1 MLSKLFAPLE
11 KTQNNPSFL
20 ALLLIACL
28 SSSFS
33 ALAVYEP
40 SYAEVPNFN
49 IENSQSNLQLARI
62 EQSKGNLTEAI
73 FALERA
79 VIIDPNNIEA
89 QLLLG
94 EVFAQLGE
102 KDSAEKQ
109 FTLIIDAKNE
119 QSASAQLA
127 LDNLRFVREWSH
139 TGVVGYRLGKDD
151 NINSG
156 LDNTTVFIPSAGLD
170 LILPAST
177 GERDETTQTLYTSG
191 NLRYQHTDNLAYVF
205 KGSLAKTNDDLYNQS
220 YVGIDAGAYLNYENH
235 QRSLRFIQNFLDYE
249 NFDKINSSTLNYEYL
264 QRLEGKNYFKVAVDL
279 QVLDYKTQDIRDDRR
294 LGLRAQYRYVL
305 TPTLSI
311 KPELVISRDIKTVS
325 SFEYLDYDSY
335 GAKVNLDKK
344 LSHKLDLKLGLDYIS
359 NNYDGQDPSFF
370 RSRGDNRINFRSKL
384 LYSLAP
390 ATTLSVA
397 YQHTD
402 NDSNITLY
410 DFDKNVFF
418 IEIAKTF

>member
-1 MLSKLFAPLE
+1 MLSKLFAVTE
-11 KTQNNPSFL
+11 KTKNNTGFFGL
-20 ALLLIACL
+20 AIVICL

-33 ALAVYEP
+33 AFAVYEP
-40 SYAEVPNFN
+40 SYAEVPNFD
-49 IENSQSNLQLARI
+49 IEDSQSNLKLARI

-79 VIIDPNNIEA
+79 VIIDPNNLEA
-89 QLLLG
+89 QFLLG
-94 EVFAQLGE
+94 EVNAQLGE

-109 FTLIIDAKNE
+109 FTIVIDAKNE

-139 TGVVGYRLGKDD
+139 KGVVGYRLGKDD

-156 LDNTTVFIPSAGLD
+156 LDNTTIFVPSAGID

-177 GERDETTQTLYTSG
+177 GERDEITQTLYTSG

-220 YVGIDAGAYLNYENH
+220 YVGIDVGAYLNYENY
-235 QRSLRFIQNFLDYE
+235 QRSFRFIQNFLDYS
-249 NFDKINSSTLNYEYL
+249 NFDKINSSILNYEYL
-264 QRLEGKNYFKVAVDL
+264 QKLEGKNYFKVSVDL
-279 QVLDYKTQDIRDDRR
+279 QALDYKNQDIRDDRR
-294 LGLRAQYRYVL
+294 LALSGQYRYVFS
-305 TPTLSI
+305 PTLSI
-311 KPELVISRDIKTVS
+311 KPELMMSRDIKTVS

-335 GAKVNLDKK
+335 GAKIMLDKK
-344 LSHKLDLKLGLDYIS
+344 LSQQLDLKLGLNYIV
-359 NNYDGQDPSFF
+359 NNYDGQDTLFF
-370 RSRGDNRINFRSKL
+370 RDRSDTRINFNSRL
-384 LYSLAP
+384 LWNIAP
-390 ATTLSVA
+390 ATTFSVA